1 MVTCYVVYFNQIV
14 DLKVFLAKGRG
25 FYLACNLDYF
35 AGILTALGQQW
46 QSEDLVFYI
55 TRDLEQLP
63 SYGPEVVAIVV
74 GDEWCRWPRYS
85 QRVRAVFKCHGT
97 RPTLGFRW
105 DDRPS
110 YLNLLSAAQF
120 LTIQRRRLP
129 STWARRGQQ
138 LQAQLTGNAWRPT
151 VFPIPLGYYNQQN
164 LPIKPFWQRS
174 QDLYYSGSVVNDPCA
189 RWSPKAIL
197 GTPKSRSRQLMA
209 TALQQFQQHHPKYAI
224 SQDDQIPSFNH
235 NPHDASVPHNQPQTG
250 LSYSERMMD
259 MRICLVPRGSSIE
272 TFRFFEG
279 LRYGCVLVTE
289 QLPDYWFYRGAPIRQ
304 VSHWGQLESVLLDLL
319 RHPQQLELLHYKS
332 LAWWNL
338 VCSEAAIAGH
348 MARQLGLEPT
358 SALPFVPAVESFPR
372 ASLTALA

>member
-85 QRVRAVFKCHGT
+85 QQVRAVFKCHGT
-97 RPTLGFRW
+97 RLNLGFTLGS
-105 DDRPS
+105 RPS
-110 YLNLLSAAQF
+110 YLNLLTGLQF
-120 LTIQRRRLP
+120 LNTQRRRLP
-129 STWARRGQQ
+129 SVLGQLGQ
-138 LQAQLTGNAWRPT
+138 KTQGALASAPWQDT
-151 VFPIPLGYYNQQN
+151 VFPIPLGYYNQRP
-164 LPIKPFWQRS
+164 LPIKPFWQRTY
-174 QDLYYSGSVVNDPCA
+174 DLYYSGSLVNDPLP
-189 RWSPKAIL
+189 RWSPKAL
-197 GTPKSRSRQLMA
+197 FGTPKSRSRQLMA
-209 TALQQFQQHHPKYAI
+209 QALGQFAQRYPHYRI
-224 SQDDQIPSFNH
+224 SQDDLIPSFNH
-235 NPHDASVPHNQPQTG
+235 TPSVAATRPEDHP
-250 LSYSERMMD
+250 YSRNMMD
-259 MRICLVPRGSSIE
+259 MRICLVPRGSSLE

-289 QLPDYWFYRGAPIRQ
+289 QLPDYWFYRGAPIRRIDRW
-304 VSHWGQLESVLLDLL
+304 SQLEGVLLDLL
-319 RHPQQLELLHYKS
+319 SHPEALETLHYQS

-338 VCSEAAIAGH
+338 VCSETAIAGY
-348 MARQLGLEPT
+348 MAQQLDLTPR
-358 SALPFVPAVESFPR
+358 R
-372 ASLTALA
+372 ASAFLPLARTTADQDQPTTALA